1 MSLPVMRGNISGS
14 TEVPLAIAIAPGD
27 PAAPAGAF
35 FSEPEQ
41 NRPADPLNWG
51 FPVRSQLQAPCG
63 NPGVTDVMKERSA
76 VPA

>member
-41 NRPADPLNWG
+41 NRPAGPLNWA

-63 NPGVTDVMKERSA
+63 NPGVTES
-76 VPA
+76 